1 MLPRRGCRNVPVML
15 TFSGMTLDRVMAERL
30 DPAWVAARLEEPTSR
45 ALLASA
51 DGVLL
56 STERPVSLLRVP
68 VPTLASRASGQAWPV
83 MLGLEEDVALFALDL
98 DVEPPEEKRRLSERG
113 RIASL
118 REAGS
123 VLAPAEAGLAAYL
136 VALLNWHRR
145 HRFCPACATALL
157 VTDGGFSRAC
167 PGCGAQHFPRTDPA
181 VIVLVEHDGRALL
194 GRQASWPKG
203 QYSVL
208 AGFVAPGE
216 SLEEA
221 VIREVKE
228 ESGITVYDPR
238 FVGSQPWPFPMSV
251 MLGFEAR
258 SEGGEP
264 VPRDGELE
272 DVRWFTRDEIGAAL
286 AGRSTELVMTPGI
299 SISYFL
305 IEQWFSSRA
314 SPPPASAS
322 SSGSDP

>member
-1 MLPRRGCRNVPVML
+1 MRPVL
-15 TFSGMTLDRVMAERL
+15 TFSGMTLDRAVAERL
-30 DPAWVAARLEEPTSR
+30 DPAWVAARLEDPTSR
-45 ALLASA
+45 TLLASA
-51 DGVLL
+51 EGVLV
-56 STERPVSLLRVP
+56 SAGPPVSLLRVP
-68 VPTLASRASGQAWPV
+68 VSVRASRATGEAWPV
-83 MLGLEEDVALFALDL
+83 MLGLEDDVALFALDL
-98 DVEPPEEKRRLSERG
+98 EVAPPEERQRLSERG

-118 REAGS
+118 REAGR

-145 HRFCPACATALL
+145 HRFCPSCGGALL

-167 PGCGAQHFPRTDPA
+167 SSCGAQHFPRTDPA
-181 VIVLVEHDGRALL
+181 VIVLVEHDGCALL
-194 GRQASWPKG
+194 GRQTGWPKG

-208 AGFVAPGE
+208 AGFVGPGE

-228 ESGITVYDPR
+228 ESGITAHDPR

-286 AGRSTELVMTPGI
+286 SGRSSALVMTPGI

-305 IEQWFSSRA
+305 IERWFARG
-314 SPPPASAS
+314 SA
-322 SSGSDP
+322 

>member
-1 MLPRRGCRNVPVML
+1 
-15 TFSGMTLDRVMAERL
+15 L
-30 DPAWVAARLEEPTSR
+30 DPAWIQGRLVEPASR

-51 DGVLL
+51 DGVLV
-56 STERPVSLLRVP
+56 SSDPPVSLLRVP
-68 VPTLASRASGQAWPV
+68 VPAHASRATEQAWPV

-98 DVEPPEEKRRLSERG
+98 DAQPPAERQRLSERG

-118 REAGS
+118 REAGQ

-145 HRFCPACATALL
+145 HRFCPACAAALV

-194 GRQASWPKG
+194 GRQAGWPER

-208 AGFVAPGE
+208 AGFVGPGE

-221 VIREVKE
+221 VIREVRE
-228 ESGITVYDPR
+228 ESGITAHDPR

-251 MLGFEAR
+251 MLGFEAG
-258 SEGGEP
+258 SDGGEP

-272 DVRWFTRDEIGAAL
+272 DVRWFTREEIGAAL
-286 AGRSTELVMTPGI
+286 AGRSAKLVMTPGI

-305 IEQWFSSRA
+305 VERWFARGPAREQLRA
-314 SPPPASAS
+314 ES
-322 SSGSDP
+322 

>member
-1 MLPRRGCRNVPVML
+1 
-15 TFSGMTLDRVMAERL
+15 MAERL
-30 DPAWVAARLEEPTSR
+30 DPAWVAARLEDPTSR
-45 ALLASA
+45 TLLASA
-51 DGVLL
+51 DGVLV
-56 STERPVSLLRVP
+56 SAGPPVSLLRVP
-68 VPTLASRASGQAWPV
+68 VPVRASRATGEAWPV
-83 MLGLEEDVALFALDL
+83 MLGLEDDVALFAVDL
-98 DVEPPEEKRRLSERG
+98 DVQAPEERQRLSERG

-145 HRFCPACATALL
+145 HRFCPACAAALL

-181 VIVLVEHDGRALL
+181 VIVLVEHDGCALL
-194 GRQASWPKG
+194 GRQTGWPKG

-208 AGFVAPGE
+208 AGFVGPGE

-228 ESGITVYDPR
+228 ESGITARDPR

-272 DVRWFTRDEIGAAL
+272 DVRWFTREEIGAAL
-286 AGRSTELVMTPGI
+286 SGRSSDLVMTPGI

-305 IEQWFSSRA
+305 IERWFARV
-314 SPPPASAS
+314 SA
-322 SSGSDP
+322 

>member
-1 MLPRRGCRNVPVML
+1 MSARPSERWTWRNVRPML
-15 TFSGMTLDRVMAERL
+15 TFSGMTLDRAMAARL
-30 DPAWVAARLEEPTSR
+30 DPAWVAARLEDPASR

-51 DGVLL
+51 DGVLV
-56 STERPVSLLRVP
+56 SAGEPISLLRVP
-68 VPTLASRASGQAWPV
+68 VPVNPSRPAEEAWPV

-98 DVEPPEEKRRLSERG
+98 DVQTPEERQRLSGRG

-145 HRFCPACATALL
+145 HRFCPACAAALL
-157 VTDGGFSRAC
+157 VADGGFSRAC
-167 PGCGAQHFPRTDPA
+167 PACGAQHFPRTDPA

-194 GRQASWPKG
+194 GRQAGWPTG

-228 ESGITVYDPR
+228 ESGITVHDPR
-238 FVGSQPWPFPMSV
+238 FVGSQPWPFPLSV

-258 SEGGEP
+258 SDGGEP

-272 DVRWFTRDEIGAAL
+272 DVRWFSREEIGAAL
-286 AGRSTELVMTPGI
+286 LGRSTELVMTPGI

-305 IEQWFSSRA
+305 IERWFARGA
-314 SPPPASAS
+314 A
-322 SSGSDP
+322 

>member
-1 MLPRRGCRNVPVML
+1 VHPML
-15 TFSGMTLDRVMAERL
+15 TFSGMTLDRAMAQRL
-30 DPAWVAARLEEPTSR
+30 DPAWVAARLEDPASR
-45 ALLASA
+45 TLLASA
-51 DGVLL
+51 DGVLVDAG
-56 STERPVSLLRVP
+56 SPVSLLRVP
-68 VPTLASRASGQAWPV
+68 VPGRASRATEQPSPVV
-83 MLGLEEDVALFALDL
+83 MLGLEDDIALFALDL
-98 DVEPPEEKRRLSERG
+98 EVQSPEERQRLSERG

-145 HRFCPACATALL
+145 HQFCPACAAALL

-167 PGCGAQHFPRTDPA
+167 PACGAQHFPRTDPA

-194 GRQASWPKG
+194 GRQAGWPKG

-208 AGFVAPGE
+208 AGFLAPGE

-228 ESGITVYDPR
+228 ESGITVRDPR
-238 FVGSQPWPFPMSV
+238 FVGSQPWPFPLSV

-258 SEGGEP
+258 ADGGEP

-272 DVRWFTRDEIGAAL
+272 DVRWFTREQIGAAL
-286 AGRSTELVMTPGI
+286 SGGSTELVMTPGI

-305 IEQWFSSRA
+305 IERWFA
-314 SPPPASAS
+314 LGA
-322 SSGSDP
+322 G